1 MKNRK
6 KQFGAI
12 SLLVVLGVMVVALS
26 GFQDGN
32 SPPARKADLQ
42 FDQYAPEQPIAY
54 SHKLHAGD
62 LEIPC
67 EFCHTYARRSRTAG
81 IPAMEQCM
89 SCHKIMAT
97 DRPAI
102 QQIAAMYEKNQA
114 IEWVKVHDLPDY
126 VYFSHKR
133 HVSAGFECQTCHG
146 PVETM
151 DVVAREA
158 PLTMGWCV
166 NCHREHREQGAA
178 LDCLVCH
185 K

>member
-12 SLLVVLGVMVVALS
+12 SLLACLIVLAISLT
-26 GFQDGN
+26 GFQN
-32 SPPARKADLQ
+32 PVIPSSKKADIQLS
-42 FDQYAPEQPIAY
+42 QYAPEQPIAY

-102 QQIAAMYEKNQA
+102 QEMASLYDQNQA
-114 IEWVKVHDLPDY
+114 VEWVKVHDLPDY

-133 HVSAGFECQTCHG
+133 HVKAGFECQDCHG

-166 NCHREHREQGAA
+166 DCHKQNREQGAS